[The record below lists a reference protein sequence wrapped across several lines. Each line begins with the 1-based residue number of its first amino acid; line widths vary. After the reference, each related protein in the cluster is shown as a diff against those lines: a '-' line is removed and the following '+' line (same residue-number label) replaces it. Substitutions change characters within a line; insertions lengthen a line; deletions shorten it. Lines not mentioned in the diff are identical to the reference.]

1 MCERCHELAI
11 QTRTLGEVVV
21 TSLVLQLWQSNAAV
35 PQLAATPFMLAASA
49 AAMDWPVEIHAL
61 GASVELFVREHAARH
76 QPVAPLNRPLS
87 AYIEDATRS
96 GAQVYLCSTAM
107 RDRGLQPTDMLEGC
121 QTIIG
126 MVTMLER
133 LAQPGTTVLTY

>member
-1 MCERCHELAI
+1 M
-11 QTRTLGEVVV
+11 
-21 TSLVLQLWQSNAAV
+21 TSIVLQLWQSSTAA

-61 GASVELFVREHAARH
+61 GASVELFVRDNLVRH
-76 QPVAPLNRPLS
+76 HPVAPLNRPLS

-96 GAQVYLCSTAM
+96 GVKVYLCSTAM
-107 RDRGLQPTDMLEGC
+107 RDRGLVPEAMIEGC
-121 QTIIG
+121 QTVIG

-133 LAQPGTTVLTY
+133 VAQTDTTVLTY

>member
-1 MCERCHELAI
+1 M
-11 QTRTLGEVVV
+11 
-21 TSLVLQLWQSNAAV
+21 TSLVLQLWQSSTAA

-61 GASVELFVREHAARH
+61 GASVELFVRDNAARH
-76 QPVAPLNRPLS
+76 QTVAPLNRPLS

-96 GAQVYLCSTAM
+96 GVRVYLCSTAM
-107 RDRGLQPTDMLEGC
+107 RDRGLEPTDMLEGC
-121 QTIIG
+121 QSVLG

-133 LAQPGTTVLTY
+133 LAQVGTTVLTY

>member
-1 MCERCHELAI
+1 M
-11 QTRTLGEVVV
+11 
-21 TSLVLQLWQSNAAV
+21 TSLVLQLWQSSTAA

-61 GASVELFVREHAARH
+61 GASVELFVRDNAARH
-76 QPVAPLNRPLS
+76 QTVAPLNRPLS

-96 GAQVYLCSTAM
+96 GVRVYLCSTAM
-107 RDRGLQPTDMLEGC
+107 RDRGLEPTDMLEGC
-121 QTIIG
+121 QSVLG

-133 LAQPGTTVLTY
+133 LVQADTTVLTY

>member
-1 MCERCHELAI
+1 M
-11 QTRTLGEVVV
+11 
-21 TSLVLQLWQSNAAV
+21 TSLVLQLWQSHANV

-61 GASVELFVREHAARH
+61 GASVELFVRDNAARH
-76 QPVAPLNRPLS
+76 QVVAPLNRPLS

-96 GAQVYLCSTAM
+96 GVMVYLCSTAM
-107 RDRGLQPTDMLEGC
+107 RDRGLVPADMLEGC
-121 QTIIG
+121 QSVIG

-133 LAQPGTTVLTY
+133 VAQPDTTVLTY

>member
-1 MCERCHELAI
+1 M
-11 QTRTLGEVVV
+11 
-21 TSLVLQLWQSNAAV
+21 TSLVLQLWQSSTAA

-61 GASVELFVREHAARH
+61 GASVELFVSDNAARH
-76 QPVAPLNRPLS
+76 QTVAPLNRPLS

-96 GAQVYLCSTAM
+96 GVKIYLCSTAM
-107 RDRGLQPTDMLEGC
+107 RDRGLEPTDMLEEC
-121 QTIIG
+121 QSVLG

-133 LAQPGTTVLTY
+133 LAQVGTTVLTY

>member
-1 MCERCHELAI
+1 M
-11 QTRTLGEVVV
+11 

-61 GASVELFVREHAARH
+61 GASVELFVRDQVARH

-126 MVTMLER
+126 MVSMLER
-133 LAQPGTTVLTY
+133 LAQPDTTVLTY

>member
-1 MCERCHELAI
+1 M
-11 QTRTLGEVVV
+11 

-76 QPVAPLNRPLS
+76 QPVVPLNRPLS

-107 RDRGLQPTDMLEGC
+107 RDRGLEPADMLEGC

-133 LAQPGTTVLTY
+133 LAQPDTTVLTY

>member
-1 MCERCHELAI
+1 M
-11 QTRTLGEVVV
+11 
-21 TSLVLQLWQSNAAV
+21 TSLVLQLWQSSAAV

-61 GASVELFVREHAARH
+61 GASIELFVRDNAARH
-76 QPVAPLNRPLS
+76 QAVAPFNRPLS

-96 GAQVYLCSTAM
+96 GAKVYLCSTAM
-107 RDRGLQPTDMLEGC
+107 RDRGLEPTDMVEGC
-121 QTIIG
+121 QTVIG

-133 LAQPGTTVLTY
+133 VAQADTTVLTY

>member
-1 MCERCHELAI
+1 M
-11 QTRTLGEVVV
+11 
-21 TSLVLQLWQSNAAV
+21 TSIVLQLWQCSTAA

-61 GASVELFVREHAARH
+61 GASVELFVRDNLVRH
-76 QPVAPLNRPLS
+76 HPVAPLNRPLS

-96 GAQVYLCSTAM
+96 GVKVYLCSTAM
-107 RDRGLQPTDMLEGC
+107 RDRGLAPEAMIEGC
-121 QTIIG
+121 QSVIG

-133 LAQPGTTVLTY
+133 VAQPDTTVLTY

>member
-1 MCERCHELAI
+1 M
-11 QTRTLGEVVV
+11 
-21 TSLVLQLWQSNAAV
+21 TSLVLQLWQTSAAA

-61 GASVELFVREHAARH
+61 GASVELFVRDNVARH
-76 QPVAPLNRPLS
+76 QVVAPLNRPLS

-96 GAQVYLCSTAM
+96 GVKVYLCSTAM
-107 RDRGLQPTDMLEGC
+107 RDRGLVPEDMLEDC
-121 QTIIG
+121 QSVLG

-133 LAQPGTTVLTY
+133 LAQVGTTVLTY

>member
-1 MCERCHELAI
+1 M
-11 QTRTLGEVVV
+11 
-21 TSLVLQLWQSNAAV
+21 TSLVLQLWQTNAAA

-61 GASVELFVREHAARH
+61 GASVELFVRDNAARH
-76 QPVAPLNRPLS
+76 QTVAPLNRPLS

-96 GAQVYLCSTAM
+96 GVKVYLCSTAM
-107 RDRGLQPTDMLEGC
+107 RDRGLEPTDMLEGC
-121 QTIIG
+121 QSVLG

-133 LAQPGTTVLTY
+133 LAQVGTTVLTY